1 MTSHVYRRG
10 FLCTGARIG
19 PDASC
24 IIKCR
29 SIYRPTLDRYV
40 GRYVDRYIG
49 GGVHKI
55 HMIPPEEQ
63 SSSVLDLCNKA
74 CVYSRYADMEN
85 YFRRWLRGTLY
96 ALRTRNKYKLVSQLR
111 RMLFEWQGNLQFI
124 SQSGFSFDSVFFSF
138 TANRCFMVILKTS
151 ADTNAGQND
160 RLIHC
165 IKNLHCYNLKPK
177 IINI

>member
-29 SIYRPTLDRYV
+29 SIYRPTLDRY
-40 GRYVDRYIG
+40 IG
-49 GGVHKI
+49 GGVQKI
-55 HMIPPEEQ
+55 HMIPPEKQ

-96 ALRTRNKYKLVSQLR
+96 ALRTRNKCKLVSQLR

-124 SQSGFSFDSVFFSF
+124 SQSGFSFDSVFFF
-138 TANRCFMVILKTS
+138 F
-151 ADTNAGQND
+151 
-160 RLIHC
+160 HC
-165 IKNLHCYNLKPK
+165 
-177 IINI
+177 

>member
-24 IIKCR
+24 IVKCR
-29 SIYRPTLDRYV
+29 SICRPTLDRYV
-40 GRYVDRYIG
+40 GRYVDRYNG

-63 SSSVLDLCNKA
+63 SSLVLDLCNKA

-96 ALRTRNKYKLVSQLR
+96 ALRTRNKCKLVSQLR
-111 RMLFEWQGNLQFI
+111 RCCSSGRVI
-124 SQSGFSFDSVFFSF
+124 SSLLAKAVFHSTVFFFSF